1 MDLDKAEAGGGKL
14 PEKIDLGK
22 ESAIEAEVLAARQRA
37 IIPLEERMKEFRG
50 MLAEKEVVKEKK
62 MDDANGNDY
71 LVIVEPRWHCC

>member
-1 MDLDKAEAGGGKL
+1 MISIDEDDSHDGQENGKDAGGKL

-50 MLAEKEVVKEKK
+50 MLAEKEV
-62 MDDANGNDY
+62 G
-71 LVIVEPRWHCC
+71 RRF